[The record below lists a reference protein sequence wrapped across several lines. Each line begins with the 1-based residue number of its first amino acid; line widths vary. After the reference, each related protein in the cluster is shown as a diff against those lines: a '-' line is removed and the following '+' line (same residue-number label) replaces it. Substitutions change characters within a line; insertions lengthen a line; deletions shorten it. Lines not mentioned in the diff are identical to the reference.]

1 MRIAITARVAR
12 IALLATHVR
21 APLRNVT
28 DEIRPDSCNV
38 IIGTD
43 CTSCTYCNNCKDC
56 EDCVSCNDCSGVKG
70 GKSLNGVHK

>member
-1 MRIAITARVAR
+1 MRIAMPARVAR
-12 IALLATHVR
+12 IAPLATHVR
-21 APLRNVT
+21 APLQMFAVELRSDSRNA
-28 DEIRPDSCNV
+28 
-38 IIGTD
+38 IGTD

>member
-1 MRIAITARVAR
+1 MRVAIIARAAR

-21 APLRNVT
+21 APLGKVT
-28 DEIRPDSCNV
+28 EKLRPDSYNA
-38 IIGTD
+38 IGTY

-70 GKSLNGVHK
+70 GRSLNGVHK